1 MKVNKKKIK
10 EKVNNIKQDII
21 EKKEKFK
28 KKKRINRILIILLS
42 LGILFVGLVLFA
54 AIYIIVS
61 APDFE
66 TDKLYASEPT
76 ILYDRYGTEFARLGA
91 EDRVLVTYDDLPQ
104 VLIDA
109 IVATED
115 ARFFQHD
122 GFDIAR
128 FMKASMGQ
136 LSGNSGAGGASTLTM
151 QVVKNTYTSTESSG
165 LKGIIRKFTD
175 IYMSIFKI
183 EKKYTKEEIIEF
195 YVNSPWLGS
204 SAWGVEQ
211 ASQIYFGK
219 SVRDLSLPEAALIA
233 GIFNAP
239 KTFSPFNSIE
249 NATSRRNT
257 VLDLMYRHGYITE
270 EQLNDA
276 KNISVESMIVEK
288 KKIAL
293 NKYQSFSDA
302 VVNEVEEDIGMNP
315 YTTPM
320 QIYTTLD
327 PNVQDVLNSLNNG
340 ELYTFVNDVV
350 QVAIAITDVHDGS
363 VTAVDG
369 GRNQTEERSY
379 NRATQ
384 MKRHPGSTAKPIF
397 DYGPLIEFN
406 NASTGTYFFDEPMTY
421 SNGTSVKNADGR
433 YQGIETMRSALAA
446 SRNIPAIQAFQQ
458 LDKDKVANFV
468 HSLGIDYGENL
479 YESCA
484 IGGFDGVSPLELAAA
499 YSAFARGGY
508 YIEPYTYTKI
518 TFNNSNDVVEQKPKR
533 EKVMS
538 EETAYMVT
546 SMLMTAQKNGVGGNF
561 TINGTDVAAKTGTS
575 TYDAQT
581 LRQYG
586 IPDSASMDNWNITYS
601 PDYVISLW
609 YGYDKLTTK
618 EYYTNSNSA
627 AGVRKKIMA
636 AIGKNIY
643 KTNSKFTKPSN
654 VVEVEV
660 EKETIPLQLPSDYT
674 PADMRITELF
684 KVGTEPTDVSV
695 RYDRLATPT
704 NGSAKADGKYIELS
718 WKEVSAP
725 AISESYLQDYF
736 TTNYGQFASQYY
748 QRRLSYNNSSIGY
761 LGYQIYLRENGK
773 WKDIGYT
780 TKTSFNYNTRG
791 DGGKYTFGV
800 AARYSIF
807 SDNESENLII
817 EKSIAGDRSD
827 DDDDDDDYT
836 VGDISAIKSSFDVN
850 GTGTLNPISDDYI
863 KITEKNGSDI
873 TKQVIKDR
881 KVSVDII
888 DKDNNKV
895 ISDKKIDLGNKS
907 TYVVT
912 YKVSGIS
919 KSIDIT
925 FKVN

>member
-1 MKVNKKKIK
+1 MKVNKKNIEKKIS
-10 EKVNNIKQDII
+10 NIKDNIKT
-21 EKKEKFK
+21 KKEKFK
-28 KKKRINRILIILLS
+28 KKKTTHKILIILLS
-42 LGILFVGLVLFA
+42 LGIIFVGAILFF
-54 AIYIIVS
+54 AIYIITS

-66 TDKLYASEPT
+66 TDKLYASEPS
-76 ILYDRYGTEFARLGA
+76 ILYDKYGNQFAKLGA

-165 LKGIIRKFTD
+165 VKGIIRKFTD

-183 EKKYTKEEIIEF
+183 EKKYTKEEIMEF

-211 ASQIYFGK
+211 ASKIYFGK

-239 KTFSPFNSIE
+239 KTYSPFNNVE
-249 NATSRRNT
+249 NATARRDT
-257 VLDLMYRHGYITE
+257 VLELMYRHGYITE

-276 KNISVESMIVEK
+276 KAISVESLIVEK
-288 KKIAL
+288 KSVSL

-302 VVNEVEEDIGMNP
+302 VVNEVEEDTGMNP
-315 YTTPM
+315 YTTAM
-320 QIYTTLD
+320 EIHTTLD
-327 PNVQDVLNSLNNG
+327 PNVQDVLNALNNG

-350 QVAIAITDVHDGS
+350 QVAIAVTDVNDGS

-421 SNGTSVKNADGR
+421 SNGTSVKNADGK

-458 LDKDKVANFV
+458 LEKEQIANFA
-468 HSLGIDYGENL
+468 HSLGIDYGEEL

-518 TFNNSNDVVEQKPKR
+518 TFKDNNDVIEQKPKR

-546 SMLMTAQKNGVGGNF
+546 SMLMTAQSNGVGGNF
-561 TINGTDVAAKTGTS
+561 SISGTDVAAKTGTS

-618 EYYTNSNSA
+618 EYYTNSNAA
-627 AGVRKKIMA
+627 AGVRKRIMA
-636 AIGKNIY
+636 AIGKKIY

-660 EKETIPLQLPSDYT
+660 EKETIPLQLPSQYT

-684 KVGTEPTDVSV
+684 KEGTEPTDVSI
-695 RYDRLATPT
+695 RYDQLPAPT
-704 NGSAKADGKYIELS
+704 GGSAKVDGKYIDLS
-718 WKEVSAP
+718 WKDVTAN
-725 AISESYLQDYF
+725 AISNSYLEEYF
-736 TTNYGQFASQYY
+736 SNNYGQFATQYY
-748 QRRLSYNNSSIGY
+748 NRRLSYNNSNIGY
-761 LGYQIYLRENGK
+761 LGYQVYLKEGGK
-773 WKDIGYT
+773 YKPLGFT
-780 TKTSFNYNTRG
+780 TKTSYSYNTH
-791 DGGKYTFGV
+791 DEGGKYVFAVTS
-800 AARYSIF
+800 RYSIF
-807 SDNESENLII
+807 SDNESESLII
-817 EKSIAGDRSD
+817 EKSISGSSHRD
-827 DDDDDDDYT
+827 DDDDDDDDSYT
-836 VGDISAIKSSFDVN
+836 IGNAELVNDSISLSGNGSFD
-850 GTGTLNPISDDYI
+850 PISSKYI
-863 KITEKNGSDI
+863 KITDTSGSNI
-873 TKQVIKDR
+873 T
-881 KVSVDII
+881 S
-888 DKDNNKV
+888 KV
-895 ISDKKIDLGNKS
+895 ISDNKVSARITKGGSQVSSIDLDTPG
-907 TYVVT
+907 T
-912 YKVSGIS
+912 YKVSYSIS
-919 KSIDIT
+919 GYSGT
-925 FKVN
+925 LNMTVTVE